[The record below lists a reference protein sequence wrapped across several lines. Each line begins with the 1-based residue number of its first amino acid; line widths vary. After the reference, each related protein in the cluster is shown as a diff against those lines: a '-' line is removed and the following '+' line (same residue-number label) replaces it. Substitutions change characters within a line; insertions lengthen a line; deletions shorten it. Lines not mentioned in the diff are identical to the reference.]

1 MERIRLR
8 GLLMKDSKEKEHRIS
23 NLKEMIN
30 NIKESEE
37 IRLDDGIP
45 EDDELINYLHEDPAE
60 FSELEIDDEFIYR
73 PGEESGSAVN
83 LDEEK
88 PIDEEFIIKTPKVK
102 EPEKEEDDTDEFDE
116 DIVGEISENFD
127 SFINA
132 KIGGR
137 PILAIVC
144 TILGVILIGISLFIF
159 NSRADRVIDN
169 VVAGETSFAFIIFLA
184 IGALLVFIGLYKL
197 LNIKN
202 PIDNLINKAASIED
216 DEDEPKTPK
225 KKTQKPSPKVIPK
238 SEIPL
243 DKEAYKIGEFN
254 MEEIR
259 KSLKKPTD
267 SKKKAKIEENIDDIP
282 PAKGKSPTK
291 KVLTDEEIEERE
303 HDQVILDSE
312 SIDDIFAE
320 VEDLEELP
328 IISIDSKDT
337 EEE

>member
-1 MERIRLR
+1 
-8 GLLMKDSKEKEHRIS
+8 MKDSKEKEHRIS

-37 IRLDDGIP
+37 IRLDDNIP
-45 EDDELINYLHEDPAE
+45 EDDELINYLNEDPSE
-60 FSELEIDDEFIYR
+60 YSELEIDDEFIYR
-73 PGEESGSAVN
+73 PSEKDSAVVD
-83 LDEEK
+83 LEEK
-88 PIDEEFIIKTPKVK
+88 PIDDEFIIKTPKVK
-102 EPEKEEDDTDEFDE
+102 ETEKEVEEDEEEFEE
-116 DIVGEISENFD
+116 DLVGEISENFD

-132 KIGGR
+132 QVGGR
-137 PILAIVC
+137 PILAIVS

-243 DKEAYKIGEFN
+243 DKDAYKIGEFN
-254 MEEIR
+254 MEDIR

-267 SKKKAKIEENIDDIP
+267 SKKKAKPEENLENIP
-282 PAKGKSPTK
+282 PAKEKSPK
-291 KVLTDEEIEERE
+291 KRGLTTEEIEEME

-320 VEDLEELP
+320 VEDLEELQ
-328 IISIDSKDT
+328 IISIDSEDT

>member
-1 MERIRLR
+1 
-8 GLLMKDSKEKEHRIS
+8 MKDSKEKEHRIS

-37 IRLDDGIP
+37 IRLDDNIP
-45 EDDELINYLHEDPAE
+45 EDDELINYLNEDPSE
-60 FSELEIDDEFIYR
+60 YSELEIDDEFIYR
-73 PGEESGSAVN
+73 PSEKDSAVVD
-83 LDEEK
+83 LEEK
-88 PIDEEFIIKTPKVK
+88 PIDDEFIIKTPKVK
-102 EPEKEEDDTDEFDE
+102 ETEKEDEEDEEEFDE
-116 DIVGEISENFD
+116 DLVGEISENFD

-132 KIGGR
+132 QVGGR
-137 PILAIVC
+137 PILAIVS

-184 IGALLVFIGLYKL
+184 AGALLIFIGLYKL

-202 PIDNLINKAASIED
+202 PIDSLINKTDTIED
-216 DEDEPKTPK
+216 DDEDQPKTPK
-225 KKTQKPSPKVIPK
+225 MKTQKPSPKVIPK

-243 DKEAYKIGEFN
+243 DKDAYKIGEFN
-254 MEEIR
+254 MEDIR

-267 SKKKAKIEENIDDIP
+267 SKKKAKPEENLENIP
-282 PAKGKSPTK
+282 PAKEKSPK
-291 KVLTDEEIEERE
+291 KRGLTTEEIEEME

>member
-1 MERIRLR
+1 
-8 GLLMKDSKEKEHRIS
+8 MKDSKEKEHRIS

-45 EDDELINYLHEDPAE
+45 EDDELINYLNDD
-60 FSELEIDDEFIYR
+60 SDDYVELEIDDEFIYR
-73 PGEESGSAVN
+73 PGDDNIPPVNLEES
-83 LDEEK
+83 D

-102 EPEKEEDDTDEFDE
+102 ETDEDNEEDLGE

-127 SFINA
+127 NVINA
-132 KIGGR
+132 KIGGK
-137 PILAIVC
+137 PILAIASTV
-144 TILGVILIGISLFIF
+144 LGIILIAVSMFIF
-159 NSRADRVIDN
+159 SSRADRVIDN
-169 VVAGETSFAFIIFLA
+169 VVSGETSFIFIIFLA
-184 IGALLVFIGLYKL
+184 IGALLVFYGLYRL

-202 PIDNLINKAASIED
+202 PIDNLTNKIDTIED
-216 DEDEPKTPK
+216 DDDDQKNTPK
-225 KKTQKPSPKVIPK
+225 KKIEKPSPKIIPK

-243 DKEAYKIGEFN
+243 DKDAYKIGEFN

-267 SKKKAKIEENIDDIP
+267 SKKKAKIEEDLNDIP
-282 PAKGKSPTK
+282 PAKVKSVK
-291 KVLTDEEIEERE
+291 KTAEEIE

-312 SIDDIFAE
+312 SIDEIFAE

-328 IISIDSKDT
+328 IISIDSKDKD
-337 EEE
+337 E